1 MFLIRLNHLPHL
13 CVWHC
18 VGGNAGKSLCLP
30 EGSEGIPEVVWVTRA
45 GTCYHVDSDCY
56 LQKGGKLLQLDT
68 ACVHFKKKRNP
79 YKKDAWK
86 STRPGKKEAGNQKL
100 LPYCLTDTQTCY
112 LLSKITT
119 SYKKVIGMMQH
130 SHHEESCHLTKWRIL
145 ESNVGAKTLCF
156 LEGPKFPKTEAFI
169 KVLKIPPFYDILCLQ
184 EAGCDTSP
192 LIWTGIYI

>member
-1 MFLIRLNHLPHL
+1 MTFCKEMSRRVEEPFCKNIWFLNIDTNYCSDLYMFLIRLNHLPHL

-130 SHHEESCHLTKWRIL
+130 SHHEESCHLTKWWDFRV
-145 ESNVGAKTLCF
+145 ECW
-156 LEGPKFPKTEAFI
+156 
-169 KVLKIPPFYDILCLQ
+169 C
-184 EAGCDTSP
+184 
-192 LIWTGIYI
+192 